1 MRTIE
6 RSACVAM
13 LCLALAACGGG
24 GSNPVPAQPAP
35 PPAELHVGDLHVHA
49 TAVNTMS
56 LPERVTRSYGIAR
69 GEQVWML
76 LVTTRRGEEG
86 KDVAVPAKVEAT
98 ARSLQGQKIDIVM
111 RELRTPDGLIDN
123 VGTFSITPPDTLQ
136 FNVQVTAENEPTRT
150 LEFTR
155 EVAK

>member
-6 RSACVAM
+6 HACVAL
-13 LCLALAACGGG
+13 LCVALSACGGG
-24 GSNPVPAQPAP
+24 SKPVPAQPAP

-49 TAVNTMS
+49 TAVNTMA

-86 KDVAVPAKVEAT
+86 KDVAVPAKVEAA
-98 ARSLQGQKIDIVM
+98 ARSLQGQRIDIPM
-111 RELRTPDGLIDN
+111 RELRTPDGLVDN

-136 FNVQVTAENEPTRT
+136 FNVQVTAEGAPTRT
-150 LEFTR
+150 LAFTR

>member
-6 RSACVAM
+6 HACVAL

-24 GSNPVPAQPAP
+24 GSEPVPAQPAP
-35 PPAELHVGDLHVHA
+35 PPADLHVGDLHVHA
-49 TAVNTMS
+49 TAVNTMA
-56 LPERVTRSYGIAR
+56 LPERVTRNYGIAR

-98 ARSLQGQKIDIVM
+98 ARSLQGQRIDIPM
-111 RELRTPDGLIDN
+111 RELRTPDGLVDN

-136 FNVQVTAENEPTRT
+136 FNVQVTAENEPART
-150 LEFTR
+150 LEFMR